1 METRTIG
8 TEFQIDIMDVTEF
21 KSYYDSH
28 KNSLTGYAFNAFLKA
43 LDIPPRFFKE
53 QPEETQEEL
62 LDNREVFVR
71 ESNKFF
77 NKTLIVLRD
86 LKGNALNACKMDTK
100 AFEEVYESLTSIN
113 DIDNKFIHRTFSKD
127 GYASFVIYKDDIK
140 KETENKVLVLDFPI
154 LPNKTPVIHK
164 ALFTPMPTEAM
175 VDHIQYLS
183 SEDIVL
189 TGDNKNYNNIAEA
202 VNDFTSHFDTE
213 LEAPTE
219 NGLILVEPEILS
231 LALVE
236 FNTIPK
242 SYRNKVEGY
251 IEDSLETEELSEL
264 KLTSLL
270 LDYDSTF
277 TTHKQVTN
285 LRCFNVKDFQTF
297 LNSKKF
303 EVLKEEAE
311 ELEEELVF

>member
-21 KSYYDSH
+21 KSYYDNH

-100 AFEEVYESLTSIN
+100 AFEEVYERLEPIN

-127 GYASFVIYKDDIK
+127 GYTSFVIYKDDIK
-140 KETENKVLVLDFPI
+140 KETENNVLVLDFPI

-164 ALFTPMPTEAM
+164 ALFTPMTTEIS

-183 SEDIVL
+183 SEDIIL

-202 VNDFTSHFDTE
+202 VNDFTSYLDDEIAVPQDRF
-213 LEAPTE
+213 
-219 NGLILVEPEILS
+219 IIVEPEILS

-251 IEDSLETEELSEL
+251 IEDNVETGELTES

-285 LRCFNVKDFQTF
+285 LRCFDVADFQDF

-311 ELEEELVF
+311 ELEEELAV

>member
-8 TEFQIDIMDVTEF
+8 TDFQIDIMDVTEF
-21 KSYYDSH
+21 KNYYDNH

-77 NKTLIVLRD
+77 GKTLIVLRD
-86 LKGNALNACKMDTK
+86 IKGNALNACKMDTK
-100 AFEEVYESLTSIN
+100 AFEEVYERLNSIN

-127 GYASFVIYKDDIK
+127 GYASFVIYKNDIK

-154 LPNKTPVIHK
+154 LPNKTPIVHK
-164 ALFTPMPTEAM
+164 ALFTPMATEAM

-189 TGDNKNYNNIAEA
+189 TGDNRNYNNIAEA
-202 VNDFTSHFDTE
+202 INDFMSYFDNELTE
-213 LEAPTE
+213 PSE

-242 SYRNKVEGY
+242 SYRSKVEGY
-251 IEDSLETEELSEL
+251 IEDSLETEELSDF

-285 LRCFNVKDFQTF
+285 LRCFDVVDFRNF
-297 LNSKKF
+297 LDSKKF

-311 ELEEELVF
+311 ELEKELAV

>member
-8 TEFQIDIMDVTEF
+8 TEFQIDIMDVIEF

-100 AFEEVYESLTSIN
+100 AFEEVYESLASVSA
-113 DIDNKFIHRTFSKD
+113 IDNEFIHRTFSKD

-251 IEDSLETEELSEL
+251 IEDNLETEELSEL

-270 LDYDSTF
+270 LDYDSTL

-311 ELEEELVF
+311 ELEEELAF

>member
-62 LDNREVFVR
+62 LDNREVFIR

-100 AFEEVYESLTSIN
+100 AFEEVYARLEPIN

-127 GYASFVIYKDDIK
+127 GYTSFVIYKNDIK

-154 LPNKTPVIHK
+154 LPNKTPIVHK
-164 ALFTPMPTEAM
+164 ALLTPMATEAM

-183 SEDIVL
+183 SDDIVL
-189 TGDNKNYNNIAEA
+189 TGDNRNYNNIAEA
-202 VNDFTSHFDTE
+202 INDFMSYFDTE
-213 LEAPTE
+213 LTEPSE

-242 SYRNKVEGY
+242 SYRSKVESY
-251 IEDSLETEELSEL
+251 IEDNLETGELTES

-285 LRCFNVKDFQTF
+285 LRCFDVADFQDF

-311 ELEEELVF
+311 ELEKELAV